1 MFLQRK
7 IDRAVRWSRE
17 RKLREQG
24 RDPEQEALDEE
35 LENHGKGT
43 WKQESPLPSMEE
55 IRREEEQMGLT
66 PKDMFSLIFS
76 GMITILPVVIGVLA
90 LLFLVVY
97 LEYETQLRCIDEK
110 RLFTIPFMS
119 KF

>member
-7 IDRAVRWSRE
+7 IDRAVKWSRE
-17 RKLREQG
+17 RKLRQEG
-24 RDPEQEALDEE
+24 RDPEQEALEAE
-35 LENHGKGT
+35 LENQGKGT

-55 IRREEEQMGLT
+55 IRREEEELGLT

-76 GMITILPVVIGVLA
+76 GLITIMPVVIGVLA

-97 LEYETQLRCIDEK
+97 LLFLR
-110 RLFTIPFMS
+110 
-119 KF
+119 